1 MDKRHLH
8 HAWTKFRDFKLRY
21 IVAIFLLSTVMATF
35 GLRQNNLHMVDLKK
49 AVYAADQNGG
59 DTEKALQNLQV
70 YVTAH
75 MNTQLSTGPDAV
87 YPPIQLKYTYERLVK
102 AESDKLAQSNERLY
116 NDAQAYCEAQNSAD
130 FSGRNRVPCIQQYV
144 KDHGAPL
151 RNIPDSLYK
160 FDFVSPVWSPDFAG
174 WSILVAAVNALAIVV
189 LVVLRWW
196 FKREAR

>member
-75 MNTQLSTGPDAV
+75 MNTQLSTGSDAV
-87 YPPIQLKYTYERLVK
+87 YPPIQLKYL
-102 AESDKLAQSNERLY
+102 
-116 NDAQAYCEAQNSAD
+116 
-130 FSGRNRVPCIQQYV
+130 
-144 KDHGAPL
+144 
-151 RNIPDSLYK
+151 SLIHISEPTRRTPISY
-160 FDFVSPVWSPDFAG
+160 
-174 WSILVAAVNALAIVV
+174 AV
-189 LVVLRWW
+189 
-196 FKREAR
+196 